1 MTPEQAISELD
12 EVAAGAS
19 RYPSWLS
26 RLTAGLSG
34 VAIALLFGAGAVA
47 AGFAFL
53 ANMLVDLLYGFLG
66 RRNWPAFF
74 IQVLVGVLAVLVAA
88 CVHAIVPGADS
99 SAVVVAVIMMML
111 AGMTSTGAVQDLMT
125 GWHLTGLGRLTEGV
139 MNTIGL
145 IVGIRVTILTLDALG
160 LRMIVGPDVST
171 GAYPLWLMCIIS
183 AGVALA
189 FSLYVNLPAS
199 AFLPAACLTALGW
212 ASFSAASGLGL
223 STVWA
228 SAAAAL
234 VGGAVAAPLSLWMR
248 VPSAIL
254 CTIAIIPL
262 FPGLTLY
269 QGLLEGVDNGGELVL
284 RAAATAA
291 ALAGGMMFGQY
302 AVGRLLAA
310 TAVGKRLYTP
320 HFRLPFTT
328 RREMDDA
335 EG

>member
-1 MTPEQAISELD
+1 M
-12 EVAAGAS
+12 
-19 RYPSWLS
+19 
-26 RLTAGLSG
+26 
-34 VAIALLFGAGAVA
+34 
-47 AGFAFL
+47 
-53 ANMLVDLLYGFLG
+53 
-66 RRNWPAFF
+66 
-74 IQVLVGVLAVLVAA
+74 AA

-234 VGGAVAAPLSLWMR
+234 VGG
-248 VPSAIL
+248 
-254 CTIAIIPL
+254 
-262 FPGLTLY
+262 
-269 QGLLEGVDNGGELVL
+269 
-284 RAAATAA
+284 
-291 ALAGGMMFGQY
+291 MMFGQY